1 MVGQNLIQV
10 IVLHKTLMKDRDNR
24 QVEQIHIQDMALH
37 RIPTVLLLRIF
48 LLLLLLRT
56 LMPHHLR
63 KTLLPLL
70 LNNTV
75 LHLISRV
82 ATGMDMHLHSKHLV
96 Q

>member
-1 MVGQNLIQV
+1 MVGQYLIQV

-37 RIPTVLLLRIF
+37 RIPTVLLLRI

-70 LNNTV
+70 LNNMV

-82 ATGMDMHLHSKHLV
+82 GTGMDMHLHSKHLV